1 MKPEMTI
8 PEKEANLKKDK
19 KTSIQS
25 KAADKINLS
34 PKLQEASGRTAVL
47 VWGRMNPPT
56 IGHEKLVR
64 KQLQVARSMGATPIL
79 LLSHSEDAAK
89 NPLPYDDKLFLAK
102 KAFGN
107 HVQKSPART
116 VIEALKHVDKDF
128 DNVVL
133 LCGSDRVKDYER
145 VMGYNGKDFKF
156 DSTKV
161 MSAGQRDPDAE
172 GAEGMSA
179 SKMRKA
185 VKDGDDRAFK
195 SGLPPKL
202 KAIADQVY
210 EMVKNGMKL
219 AEMYM
224 EEELLEVLSI
234 QQRRK
239 RGIQMR
245 RYKTRIARARKIARK
260 RMATKDKLVR
270 RAQKA
275 ARNLVRKRVAGQRG
289 TKYASLTVADKMNID
304 RRVEQRKSLIQKLA
318 KRLMPAIR
326 KAEMVR
332 LKKARGYN
340 VTEQLDI
347 AFEQYFV
354 NSIFED
360 VSATKEK
367 HKREKEQMAVKHAR
381 EIQRAKIADVKR
393 EECVIDMQEAD
404 IFKLVDYMLEKIED
418 KGEHLDEKVYL
429 ALEKKAD
436 KSGIDITKLQEVYKG
451 GVEECLTEQRTDLTP
466 QQLGFAR
473 VNAFVARGK
482 IEQKIKD
489 VNDLFEAV
497 EIGKDAAKKYA
508 KDTPNQKIP
517 VTIAVDGVPQAGGM
531 IKKPD
536 IDINEMFEQVE
547 EGKKPGL
554 WDNIHK
560 KRARIK
566 SGSGEK
572 MRKPGSKG
580 APTAQDFKDASENF
594 MDGKNPEDKGDM
606 ARHGLKGKSVSDL
619 KKVRSS
625 DTASPRKKQLAH
637 WYINM
642 QKGKKK

>member
-1 MKPEMTI
+1 MTI

-19 KTSIQS
+19 KTSVQS

-47 VWGRMNPPT
+47 VWGRLNPPT
-56 IGHEKLVR
+56 IGHEKLVK

-79 LLSHSEDAAK
+79 LLSHSEDAKK

-116 VIEALKHVDKDF
+116 VIEALQHVAKSF
-128 DNVVL
+128 DHVVL
-133 LCGSDRVKDYER
+133 LAGSDRIKDYER
-145 VMGYNGKDFKF
+145 VMNYNGKDFNF
-156 DSTKV
+156 ESTKV
-161 MSAGQRDPDAE
+161 MSAGQRDPDAD

-185 VKDGDDRAFK
+185 VEDGDMQSFK
-195 SGLPPKL
+195 SGVPTRL
-202 KAIADQVY
+202 KGIADQMFD
-210 EMVKNGMKL
+210 MVKNGMKL
-219 AEMYM
+219 AEMYI
-224 EEELLEVLSI
+224 EEQELTEVLSI

-239 RGIQMR
+239 RAIQMR
-245 RYKTRIARARKIARK
+245 RYKTRIARARKIAAK
-260 RMATKDKLVR
+260 RMATKSKLTR

-289 TKYASLTVADKMNID
+289 LKYSSLPVADRMNID

-340 VTEQLDI
+340 VTEELDSL
-347 AFEQYFV
+347 FEQYYTNQV
-354 NSIFED
+354 FED
-360 VSATKEK
+360 VIGTKQK
-367 HKREKEQMAVKHAR
+367 HDREKERMKAR
-381 EIQRAKIADVKR
+381 HTRELERAKIADIKR
-393 EECVIDMQEAD
+393 EEFVIDMNEED
-404 IFKLVDYMLEKIED
+404 IFKLVDYMMEKLDEQTSD
-418 KGEHLDEKVYL
+418 YLDEKVYT
-429 ALEKKAD
+429 ALSKKAD
-436 KSGIDITKLQEVYKG
+436 KSDISMKVLEEVYQN
-451 GVEECLTEQRTDLTP
+451 GVNECLTEERSDLTP

-473 VNAFVARGK
+473 VNAFVARTK
-482 IEQKIKD
+482 IEQKVSD
-489 VNDLFEAV
+489 VNSMFEAV
-497 EIGKDAAKKYA
+497 EIGKDAAQKYA

-517 VTIAVDGVPQAGGM
+517 VVVAVDGVPQPGGM
-531 IKKPD
+531 IKKPE
-536 IDINEMFEQVE
+536 IDVNEMFETVVE
-547 EGKKPGL
+547 GEKPGL

-566 SGSGEK
+566 AGSGEK

-606 ARHGLKGKSVSDL
+606 ARHGLKGKSISDL

-625 DTASPRKKQLAH
+625 DSASPRKKQLAH